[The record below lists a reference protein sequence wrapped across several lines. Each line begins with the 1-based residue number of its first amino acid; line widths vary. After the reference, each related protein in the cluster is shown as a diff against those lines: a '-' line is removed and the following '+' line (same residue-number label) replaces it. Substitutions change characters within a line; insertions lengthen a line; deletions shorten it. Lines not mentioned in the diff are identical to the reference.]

1 MKKYTR
7 IALFSAGIL
16 LAGLFSFKML
26 NAEWNVNK
34 TAAVIT
40 WNMPNGKHSGTISEL
55 DATITFDPSQS
66 DKGVIKATVKASSI
80 DAGNPKLND
89 HLKTADFFDA
99 ANHPDI
105 TFLGESIEKND
116 SGFVA
121 TGKLTIRDSTHTVKV
136 PFKFIKGEKESST
149 IKGTMDI
156 FAGDYGLMK
165 KSSEGNDRVVISIE
179 VPMTKK

>member
-1 MKKYTR
+1 MKTTTR
-7 IALFSAGIL
+7 IVLLSAGIL

-26 NAEWNVNK
+26 TADWNVNK
-34 TAAVIT
+34 TAAIIT
-40 WNMPNGKHSGTISEL
+40 WDMPNGKHHGTISEL
-55 DATITFDPSQS
+55 DATITFDPAEAE
-66 DKGVIKATVKASSI
+66 KGVIKATVKAKSI
-80 DAGNPKLND
+80 DAGNLKLND
-89 HLKTADFFDA
+89 HLQTSDFFDA

-105 TFLGESIEKND
+105 TFIGESIDKND

-165 KSSEGNDRVVISIE
+165 KSADGNDRVVISIE